1 MPPQAIEQ
9 FIAETSGMTP
19 GYAGFRPE
27 AGDAPDLSKFGGV
40 VQRPAFHD
48 PWAPKMEPNDPF
60 KRHFEWRREKDIAD
74 APPSYRESVGG
85 VKSGYTGYVPRG
97 LFKIGT
103 THMGGSSPW
112 ESPGVPYA
120 QTGHEGYKIS
130 APGQPVGMAG
140 ESEVTVRRIPKCT
153 VSCISH
159 RYPGCPRQS
168 PSPVAFASTFARSLI
183 CAASPALRFRCAV
196 PHSKVIRS
204 LWHVHV
210 PWWEESTKGLPLS
223 VRLLRRGAQ
232 RTSQARTGRDRA
244 AARRRRA
251 RTMQWE
257 WLVSVHSCQMEM
269 SRETVKRS
277 QYSDSVTATSAVVSP
292 LTSLV
297 SPVVDLHATRIT
309 VSSQLGPSVCVSVV
323 C

>member
-1 MPPQAIEQ
+1 MLWRECALVGTMLHRTLDSDSHSDSRTPTCGALTAVLGKSAVRSCVRLYARGACPKAKLSSRGAVHAPKKRRSHGYAQLSTRGPCPPLQMDGKSQQTHVRPGRPGDMPPQAIEQ

-120 QTGHEGYKIS
+120 HTGHEGYKIS

-168 PSPVAFASTFARSLI
+168 PFL
-183 CAASPALRFRCAV
+183 
-196 PHSKVIRS
+196 
-204 LWHVHV
+204 
-210 PWWEESTKGLPLS
+210 LP
-223 VRLLRRGAQ
+223 
-232 RTSQARTGRDRA
+232 
-244 AARRRRA
+244 
-251 RTMQWE
+251 
-257 WLVSVHSCQMEM
+257 
-269 SRETVKRS
+269 
-277 QYSDSVTATSAVVSP
+277 
-292 LTSLV
+292 
-297 SPVVDLHATRIT
+297 
-309 VSSQLGPSVCVSVV
+309 
-323 C
+323 

>member
-1 MPPQAIEQ
+1 MHGELHLAPLPWLP
-9 FIAETSGMTP
+9 S
-19 GYAGFRPE
+19 PE
-27 AGDAPDLSKFGGV
+27 
-40 VQRPAFHD
+40 
-48 PWAPKMEPNDPF
+48 PF
-60 KRHFEWRREKDIAD
+60 
-74 APPSYRESVGG
+74 
-85 VKSGYTGYVPRG
+85 
-97 LFKIGT
+97 
-103 THMGGSSPW
+103 
-112 ESPGVPYA
+112 
-120 QTGHEGYKIS
+120 
-130 APGQPVGMAG
+130 
-140 ESEVTVRRIPKCT
+140 
-153 VSCISH
+153 
-159 RYPGCPRQS
+159 
-168 PSPVAFASTFARSLI
+168 PSPVAFASTFARSSI

-210 PWWEESTKGLPLS
+210 PWWEEGTKGLPLS

-244 AARRRRA
+244 AARRRRV

-309 VSSQLGPSVCVSVV
+309 VSSQWSIGLLCVQ
-323 C
+323 